1 MVGHIHGN
9 RSAVTCHLKCD
20 SACAH
25 PAPNLSSER
34 TFPEIASRQLN
45 RRSFMMATGTL
56 AAATAFPIFLAGCTP
71 SQQEKSTNRNRSS
84 PARPAGWNFSRLT
97 PCQMAL
103 TPCFYQ
109 SATARHRS
117 SAGVIHSSTN
127 RRLSTP
133 KRQAHMPSSFNSA
146 TTTTS
151 WPSSSPIA
159 SADQRCCAAITSS
172 PIARSCFRRLDPSP
186 RSAKSSR
193 PPWRRK
199 ASASSNWS
207 ARRPESRGG
216 MSGARPKTAG
226 SPLARRLL

>member
-117 SAGVIHSSTN
+117 SAGVIHSSKN
-127 RRLSTP
+127 RRLSSRNRP
-133 KRQAHMPSSFNSA
+133 MHALRSSNSA

-172 PIARSCFRRLDPSP
+172 PIGRSCSRRRHPRP
-186 RSAKSSR
+186 RSGGSCKQ
-193 PPWRRK
+193 PWQRK
-199 ASASSNWS
+199 A
-207 ARRPESRGG
+207 
-216 MSGARPKTAG
+216 
-226 SPLARRLL
+226 